1 MGENDVRQDEKWN
14 IGDLKADSYGLNL
27 MGRHDDKTNVPIF
40 EKMVESAWR
49 SRILKM
55 LAFLF
60 V

>member
-1 MGENDVRQDEKWN
+1 MGENDIRQDEKWN
-14 IGDLKADSYGLNL
+14 IGDLKTDSYGLNL
-27 MGRHDDKTNVPIF
+27 MGRYANKTNMSIF

>member
-14 IGDLKADSYGLNL
+14 IGDLKTDSYGLNL
-27 MGRHDDKTNVPIF
+27 MGRHDNKTNMSIF

-49 SRILKM
+49 SRIIKM

>member
-1 MGENDVRQDEKWN
+1 MGKNDVRQDEKWN
-14 IGDLKADSYGLNL
+14 IGDLKTDSYGLNL